1 MKLVEEHSWQGFKEY
16 VTAMV
21 DDHTRRMKQDR
32 DSYINNTDPNYDY
45 PDVQV
50 RLDAINNV
58 LDAVQLIFKDELD
71 KIADTVNED
80 LDQIKDELDHVEEII
95 TNS

>member
-1 MKLVEEHSWQGFKEY
+1 MEKSEYSWQGFKEY
-16 VTAMV
+16 VTSMV
-21 DDHTRRMKQDR
+21 DEHTRRMKQDR
-32 DSYINNTDPNYDY
+32 DWYINNTDPEYDY

>member
-1 MKLVEEHSWQGFKEY
+1 MEKSEYSWKGFKEY
-16 VTAMV
+16 VTSMV
-21 DDHTRRMKQDR
+21 DDHTRRMLQDR
-32 DSYINNTDPNYDY
+32 DWYINNTDPDYDY

-71 KIADTVNED
+71 EVADTVNED
-80 LDQIKDELDHVEEII
+80 LDRIKDELANTEELINTI
-95 TNS
+95 

>member
-1 MKLVEEHSWQGFKEY
+1 MEMSEYSWQEFKEY
-16 VTAMV
+16 VTSMV

-32 DSYINNTDPNYDY
+32 DWYINNTDPNYDY

-50 RLDAINNV
+50 RIDAIKHV
-58 LDAVQLIFKDELD
+58 MDAVEFIFKDELD

-80 LDQIKDELDHVEEII
+80 LDRIKVELDNTEELINTI
-95 TNS
+95 

>member
-1 MKLVEEHSWQGFKEY
+1 MEKPEYSWQGFKEY
-16 VTAMV
+16 VTSMV
-21 DDHTRRMKQDR
+21 DDHTRRMMQDR
-32 DSYINNTDPNYDY
+32 DWYINNTDPEYDY

-58 LDAVQLIFKDELD
+58 LDAVQFIFKDELD

-80 LDQIKDELDHVEEII
+80 LDRIKDELDNTEELINTI
-95 TNS
+95 

>member
-1 MKLVEEHSWQGFKEY
+1 MEMSEYSWQGFKEY

-32 DSYINNTDPNYDY
+32 DWYINNTDPNYDY
-45 PDVQV
+45 PDSQV
-50 RLDAINNV
+50 RIDAIKNV

-71 KIADTVNED
+71 KVADTVNEN
-80 LDQIKDELDHVEEII
+80 LDQIKDELDNTEELINTI
-95 TNS
+95 